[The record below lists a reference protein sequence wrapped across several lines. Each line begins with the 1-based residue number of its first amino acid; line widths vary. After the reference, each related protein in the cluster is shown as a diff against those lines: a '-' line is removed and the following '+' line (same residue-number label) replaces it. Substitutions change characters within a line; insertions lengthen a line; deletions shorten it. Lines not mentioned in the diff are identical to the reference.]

1 MWSLFTGTDALRRK
15 VRQMDAALRTSFSG
29 VRRDTAN
36 LGQWVQYLQQ
46 KAGQQQAQ
54 LRQMAEEITGLN
66 EELAAI
72 PRKPEDIRRIVD
84 QYYSYEALLARI
96 KHVERRVEELASGGM
111 RQHVP
116 QRAQMPSQPAPISA
130 QTQVPLQ
137 ELELIKQKL
146 ASLEQKKQS
155 LKEKLIK
162 RITKNSKQYVK
173 GIILSY
179 IRKYENVAALQLKEM
194 VVDDQQLCSKS
205 SFYRLMEELE
215 QLEDI
220 GVVREGKEKR
230 YFMKAVK
237 RQ

>member
-1 MWSLFTGTDALRRK
+1 MS
-15 VRQMDAALRTSFSG
+15 SEHS
-29 VRRDTAN
+29 
-36 LGQWVQYLQQ
+36 
-46 KAGQQQAQ
+46 
-54 LRQMAEEITGLN
+54 
-66 EELAAI
+66 
-72 PRKPEDIRRIVD
+72 
-84 QYYSYEALLARI
+84 
-96 KHVERRVEELASGGM
+96 
-111 RQHVP
+111 
-116 QRAQMPSQPAPISA
+116 ISA

>member
-1 MWSLFTGTDALRRK
+1 M
-15 VRQMDAALRTSFSG
+15 
-29 VRRDTAN
+29 
-36 LGQWVQYLQQ
+36 
-46 KAGQQQAQ
+46 
-54 LRQMAEEITGLN
+54 
-66 EELAAI
+66 
-72 PRKPEDIRRIVD
+72 
-84 QYYSYEALLARI
+84 
-96 KHVERRVEELASGGM
+96 
-111 RQHVP
+111 P